1 MKQIKHSKFVP
12 AQRPFLE
19 RSFLWRSIRGYG
31 LVVTLVLTGIF
42 TSLPEAR
49 AQDGAIVDE
58 LQRLRRDLDGLQ
70 QYVYKNEGA
79 VSAGVQQ
86 GADAPAQAQ
95 FNARIQRQ
103 MQVLQDRMRDL
114 TGLVEEVQHNIATV
128 GSRLDKLVGDVDL
141 RLQLLEQNS
150 GAQPANTA
158 TYGGAP
164 RQTQTGQTPA
174 SPTLANPTRR
184 DRPQAGTAAPGATT
198 VITSAGVQRS
208 APQAVQGQA
217 PGAAPGR
224 TLGTISQNAVESVRR
239 GEIFDLKSSKGTVA
253 PGIERKAVARNLSNP
268 PNAASPANPVTTAA
282 PAPGR
287 VAVGRTAV
295 ASTQG
300 ALLPSGTPKEQ
311 YTYALSLLRKRNY
324 TGAETAFKAF
334 IDKYPK
340 NALSGNAMYWM
351 GETFYVR
358 KNFSEAA
365 RIFLDG
371 YQRFPKGGKAS
382 GNLLKLAKSLS
393 EIGEITSACASYNEL
408 LKTFPGAGA
417 RTISTARNELARLK
431 CG

>member
-1 MKQIKHSKFVP
+1 MLCLIGLDMMQTKQFKF
-12 AQRPFLE
+12 ANTR
-19 RSFLWRSIRGYG
+19 RSLRRCG
-31 LVVTLVLTGIF
+31 LVAALVLAGFFSSI
-42 TSLPEAR
+42 PETR
-49 AQDGAIVDE
+49 AQDSAIIDE

-70 QYVYKNEGA
+70 QFVYKNDGTGSSVVAPGA
-79 VSAGVQQ
+79 N
-86 GADAPAQAQ
+86 APAQAQ

-114 TGLVEEVQHNIATV
+114 TGLVEEVQHGIATV

-141 RLQLLEQNS
+141 RLQLLEQNG
-150 GAQPANTA
+150 GASSVNTA
-158 TYGGAP
+158 PYGGAP
-164 RQTQTGQTPA
+164 RQTKTPGQTQ
-174 SPTLANPTRR
+174 NQW
-184 DRPQAGTAAPGATT
+184 DRSQAGTTNSRATNPGPTT
-198 VITSAGVQRS
+198 VITSSGVQRS
-208 APQAVQGQA
+208 APQAVQARA
-217 PGAAPGR
+217 PGAPPGR
-224 TLGTISQNAVESVRR
+224 SLGTISQNAVESVRR
-239 GEIFDLKSSKGTVA
+239 GEPIDLKASAGSVA
-253 PGIERKAVARNLSNP
+253 PGVERNAVARNMSNTGP
-268 PNAASPANPVTTAA
+268 GTVSA

-287 VAVGRTAV
+287 VPVGRAAV
-295 ASTQG
+295 APRPG
-300 ALLPSGTPKEQ
+300 AVLPAGTPKEQ

-334 IDKYPK
+334 IEKYPE
-340 NALSGNAMYWM
+340 NDLSGNAMYWM

-371 YQRFPKGGKAS
+371 YQRFPTGGKAS